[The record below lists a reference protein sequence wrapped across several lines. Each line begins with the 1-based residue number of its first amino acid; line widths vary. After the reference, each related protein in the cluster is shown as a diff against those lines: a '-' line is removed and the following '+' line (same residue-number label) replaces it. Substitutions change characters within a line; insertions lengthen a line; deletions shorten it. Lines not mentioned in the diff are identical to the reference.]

1 MCIGAVVVQ
10 LMVNINPIKWQS
22 LRSVTIFGSLKWAK
36 NRVINNII
44 VYYLYL
50 ELERFRQLLM
60 AKAPEELFSDDSN
73 PKKDTCTTAVAQPV
87 RSSITPIDK
96 ALSAL
101 TSEQRGILQ
110 WWRNENSGMTIVTLG
125 ETGVGK
131 STLLNGLF
139 GVKEFKEGDTLDPGT
154 ISVVTHQYIRI
165 GVLVTVHDCPGLLDG
180 TGKEGTYLD
189 DLQTKTGNG
198 IDLML
203 YCISMKETRAHLT
216 DDPTDDTKKSA
227 VTIVTEAFG
236 RDIWKNTMFVL
247 TYANVFKRDLETT
260 LGADSKASL
269 DQVFEDRIKEW
280 RLKIQQALEKN
291 GVDPSVVGSILVK
304 PAGYYKKRSLPG
316 RSYWL
321 SDLWAHALLAVS
333 DEAKGAFLR
342 LASDRLK
349 LASNTSEGDFKKSIE
364 EQPIIIAPSMDVLI
378 RNMPASLNSTG
389 VHRRQ
394 SGIQKFFKKLW
405 IKVIEI
411 LHLEPNSSQCNLQN
425 KLPGETWL

>member
-1 MCIGAVVVQ
+1 
-10 LMVNINPIKWQS
+10 
-22 LRSVTIFGSLKWAK
+22 
-36 NRVINNII
+36 
-44 VYYLYL
+44 
-50 ELERFRQLLM
+50 M
-60 AKAPEELFSDDSN
+60 AKAPAEDLFSDDSN
-73 PKKDTCTTAVAQPV
+73 PTCNTAVVQSV
-87 RSSITPIDK
+87 GSSSIITPIDK

-110 WWRNENSGMTIVTLG
+110 WWRNENSEMTIVTLG

-154 ISVVTHQYIRI
+154 ITVVTHQYIRI

-189 DLQTKTGNG
+189 DLQTKTRNG

-216 DDPTDDTKKSA
+216 DDPTDKTKKSA

-236 RDIWKNTMFVL
+236 RDIWKNTMFIL

-269 DQVFEDRIKEW
+269 DQIFENRIDEW
-280 RLKIQQALEKN
+280 RIKIQQALEKN
-291 GVDPSVVGSILVK
+291 GVDPSVVRGILVK
-304 PAGYYKKRSLPG
+304 PAGYYRKRSLPG

-378 RNMPASLNSTG
+378 RNMPASFSSTK
-389 VHRRQ
+389 VHQ
-394 SGIQKFFKKLW
+394 HKSGIRKFFTKLW

-411 LHLEPNSSQCNLQN
+411 LHLESSSSPCNLQN
-425 KLPGETWL
+425 KLPAETWL

>member
-1 MCIGAVVVQ
+1 
-10 LMVNINPIKWQS
+10 
-22 LRSVTIFGSLKWAK
+22 
-36 NRVINNII
+36 
-44 VYYLYL
+44 
-50 ELERFRQLLM
+50 M
-60 AKAPEELFSDDSN
+60 AKAPEELFSNDSN
-73 PKKDTCTTAVAQPV
+73 KKEDATAVAQPV
-87 RSSITPIDK
+87 KSSSITNPIDK

-110 WWRNENSGMTIVTLG
+110 WWRNENSEMTIATLG

-154 ISVVTHQYIRI
+154 TTVVTHQYIRI

-180 TGKEGTYLD
+180 SGNEGTYLD
-189 DLQTKTGNG
+189 GLQAKTGNG

-216 DDPTDDTKKSA
+216 DDPTDATKKSA

-236 RDIWKNTMFVL
+236 RDIWQKTMFVL
-247 TYANVFKRDLETT
+247 TYANVFKSDLKDKM
-260 LGADSKASL
+260 LGSDSKISL
-269 DQVFEDRIKEW
+269 DEAFENRIDEW
-280 RLKIQQALEKN
+280 RSKIQQTLEKN
-291 GVDPSVVGSILVK
+291 GVDPAVVKNILVK

-321 SDLWAHALLAVS
+321 SDLWTHALLTVS

-342 LASDRLK
+342 LASGRLT
-349 LASNTSEGDFKKSIE
+349 LASNTSEGDFKRAIE
-364 EQPIIIAPSMDVLI
+364 EQPIVIAPSMDVLI
-378 RNMPASLNSTG
+378 RNMPASLSSTRPR
-389 VHRRQ
+389 HRK
-394 SGIQKFFKKLW
+394 SGIPNFFQKLW
-405 IKVIEI
+405 IKVVEI
-411 LHLEPNSSQCNLQN
+411 LHLEKKNSPSDLRN